1 MSGFELSKYLGT
13 WYELAHYPSWF
24 QRNDNY
30 NTKAEYGLNS
40 DGSVSVHNSTIT
52 QGKPFDS
59 YGTARNLGGTN
70 FRVDFPMPEVNKLN
84 QSGQFSTANISPEMV
99 RNFMT
104 NYEVST
110 LLTPTADLRSN
121 TGPNYV
127 IDRIWTN
134 CYGQYVFAVVTD
146 PARQSLYILSR
157 YRHPSLIAYNE
168 IMAYVVANYDRDRLV
183 QTPHFD
189 ETCH

>member
-13 WYELAHYPSWF
+13 WYELGHYPSWF

-30 NTKAEYGLNS
+30 NTKAVYGLNT

-59 YGTARNLGGTN
+59 YGSARFLGGTN
-70 FRVDFPMPEVNKLN
+70 FRVDFAKSESEKLN
-84 QSGQFSTANISPEMV
+84 QSGQFNMADIPPEV
-99 RNFMT
+99 LNNLMT
-104 NYEVST
+104 
-110 LLTPTADLRSN
+110 N

-134 CYGQYVFAVVTD
+134 CSGQYVFAVVTD
-146 PARQSLYILSR
+146 PPRQSLYILSR
-157 YRHPSLIAYNE
+157 YCHPSLTAYNE

-183 QTPHFD
+183 QTPHFG
-189 ETCH
+189 ETYH